1 MTRDE
6 QNSQRVREG
15 TGGEV
20 DGLGGH
26 ISKGFLGCRE
36 KLGFVSECVGRT
48 YGISDT
54 MAGLGGWEEVAGF

>member
-1 MTRDE
+1 M
-6 QNSQRVREG
+6 
-15 TGGEV
+15 

-54 MAGLGGWEEVAGF
+54 TAGLGGWEEVAGF